1 MVFSSFSKYILR
13 SLITFFHSSLVT
25 FSLVNESLV
34 HSRIKLG
41 LLDYIFTLGRDLEF
55 VLVK

>member
-1 MVFSSFSKYILR
+1 
-13 SLITFFHSSLVT
+13 LVT